1 MWCHHHAF
9 RAAPER
15 AELGQMGFAE
25 LLAEPGV
32 TEQVVLG
39 SRFGFMAFHG
49 GSLEVGTDA
58 VAMAA
63 ASAAG
68 ASVYVVR
75 QPPELRWHVPSR
87 EFDPAVSEPLRRF
100 LDHVEVAV
108 AVHGS
113 GP

>member
-1 MWCHHHAF
+1 
-9 RAAPER
+9 
-15 AELGQMGFAE
+15 MGSFAE

-68 ASVYVVR
+68 ASVYVVNAGG
-75 QPPELRWHVPSR
+75 ELTLRPVIVASFN
-87 EFDPAVSEPLRRF
+87 EDDALITSGVSAGEKVVTLGVQKLEPGLKVRSI
-100 LDHVEVAV
+100 EAK
-108 AVHGS
+108 
-113 GP
+113 